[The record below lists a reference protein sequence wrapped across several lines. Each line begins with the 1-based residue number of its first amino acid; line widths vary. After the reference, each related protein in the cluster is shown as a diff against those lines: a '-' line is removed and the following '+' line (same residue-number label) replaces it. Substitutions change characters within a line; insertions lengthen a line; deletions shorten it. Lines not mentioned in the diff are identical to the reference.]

1 MKKVLGKISGFFRK
15 IGDFFYNISEKIS
28 KKVGKL
34 SNRTREILAGLLFN
48 LFKFLY
54 KSRNWLIEMY
64 WIWF

>member
-34 SNRTREILAGLLFN
+34 SNRTREILAGLL
-48 LFKFLY
+48 
-54 KSRNWLIEMY
+54 
-64 WIWF
+64 